1 MPKYYKYIPFG
12 RSNSKRRK
20 WTMDIFINKHLHLG
34 HFSEMNDPMEAMFNA
49 SELTNYQIQQ
59 IKLKKPN
66 IVIGCFSKT
75 YSDVLM
81 WTHYANN
88 HLGCCIEFELDIMD
102 GDFVR
107 SIMYDNHIVNHS
119 EDGLLE
125 QCIDILT
132 HKLSPWKYEQEVRY
146 LRVTDS
152 DSTNPYLSISI
163 TKVYLGSKLSP
174 KSVNHYKQLIS
185 LYLPD
190 VNIQQVQIDELTWWN
205 GEVNSILLR

>member
-20 WTMDIFINKHLHLG
+20 WTMDIFRNNHIYLG
-34 HFSEMNDPMEAMFNA
+34 HFNELNDPMEAMFNA

-81 WTHYANN
+81 WTHYADN
-88 HLGCCIEFELDIMD
+88 HLGCCVEFEIIEDDYLEPIT
-102 GDFVR
+102 
-107 SIMYDNHIVNHS
+107 YDSQIVNPS
-119 EDGLLE
+119 KVSLLE

-132 HKLSPWKYEQEVRY
+132 HKLSPWQYEQEVRY
-146 LRVTDS
+146 LKVIDPE
-152 DSTNPYLSISI
+152 STNRYLSINI
-163 TKVYLGSKLSP
+163 TKVYLGSKLTQ

-185 LYLPD
+185 RYSPD
-190 VNIQQVQIDELTWWN
+190 VDIQQVQIDELTWWN
-205 GEVNSILLR
+205 GEVNSILIR